1 MSGKN
6 YDVIR
11 GPDRDRPVGSGRAA
25 IVDKPPWLGDAAK
38 KDDPAPPEPDA
49 LVDEGSWCGR
59 IAPDRM

>member
-1 MSGKN
+1 MSDKS

-11 GPDRDRPVGSGRAA
+11 GPDRDRSVGSGRAA
-25 IVDKPPWLGDAAK
+25 IVDKPPWLGHAAK
-38 KDDPAPPEPDA
+38 KDDPALPEPDA